1 MRNSTLEELPPLLPQ
16 VCHLE
21 FELVAIR
28 PAGYVAGHQQL
39 EGISGVPTPGIPEIL
54 FPLLNVLLQYH
65 LPLRISGFPH
75 LHALPLSIFIYG
87 FPFLHALSCLDIIPQ
102 SLEIHIMV
110 HEVHVLGKIGE
121 GGEDT
126 TFY

>member
-1 MRNSTLEELPPLLPQ
+1 MSSSTLEELPPLLPQ

-87 FPFLHALSCLDIIPQ
+87 FPFLHTLSCLYVILQTD
-102 SLEIHIMV
+102 EIHV
-110 HEVHVLGKIGE
+110 LLLEVHILVVRSTQI
-121 GGEDT
+121 T
-126 TFY
+126 HT